1 MKTAQEQTPDTHQTA
16 VTGQDCPLT
25 GVWQAPN
32 TALPPLLVRQGDIM
46 PAANGLVVT
55 WELLHQESQPGAD
68 LPNDRPG
75 RA

>member
-1 MKTAQEQTPDTHQTA
+1 MKPAQEQNPDSHQTA

-46 PAANGLVVT
+46 PAANGRVVT
-55 WELLHQESQPGAD
+55 WELLHPESQPGAD
-68 LPNDRPG
+68 RPG